1 MEQSYTDN
9 RIIKLI
15 YGDCDLF
22 ERLET
27 EYAIATD
34 AAMREQYYTLYNAYK
49 ALPKVTF
56 SPRKKTIQSILK
68 MASV

>member
-1 MEQSYTDN
+1 MKQSYTDN

-27 EYAIATD
+27 EYAIATN
-34 AAMREQYYTLYNAYK
+34 AAMREQYYTLYNAYRE
-49 ALPKVTF
+49 LPKVTF
-56 SPRKKTIQSILK
+56 SPRKETIQAILE
-68 MASV
+68 MA